1 MEGELAESPTG
12 RKDAP
17 WRVLELVAKRY
28 GLTPSQVGDMPYDEF
43 LLNLATAQRGE
54 SEDVKRIADT
64 AASNPLAAMMMSAKR

>member
-1 MEGELAESPTG
+1 
-12 RKDAP
+12 
-17 WRVLELVAKRY
+17 
-28 GLTPSQVGDMPYDEF
+28 VGAMPYDEF